1 MSLIL
6 AILSLLTALLP
17 IADRNFQH
25 YQQLRQA
32 KPAEIVQTVLKP
44 VLAPEPPEAGQPN
57 VVFRNG
63 EWWKYENGTWLVW
76 RQNENVTQLAQGG
89 HSHVVR

>member
-17 IADRNFQH
+17 IADRGIQQ
-25 YQQLRQA
+25 YQQLKHARPDQVVHTVM
-32 KPAEIVQTVLKP
+32 KPALS
-44 VLAPEPPEAGQPN
+44 PEPPEIGQPN

-63 EWWKYENGTWLVW
+63 EWWKYENGQWLVW
-76 RQNENVTQLAQGG
+76 RQNLQYIAQGG
-89 HSHVVR
+89 APNVSR